1 MTIEACLS
9 EILSNKTNFSDV
21 LLKTGEPFKFRLP
34 DGYHNINDEILTDA
48 EVVAFARK
56 NFAEDFNLFNA
67 IRNNGGHLDFAITFD
82 DVRFRCNTFHFAG
95 SAKHGISLRKLND
108 FIPPLNTIALPPLAK
123 TFADRATGL
132 VLVTGATGSGKS
144 TTLASMVDHVNSTR
158 NGHIITVE
166 DPIEYLHNN
175 KMSSVT
181 QREVGIDAASFASGL
196 KASLREDPDIILIG
210 EIRDRETCE
219 AALAAAETGHLVFAT
234 LHTSSAAKSIE
245 RIMDMFHG
253 EEKSAVRSVLSS
265 VLVGIISQ
273 VLMPSVDKKSRILVA
288 EVMAN
293 LPNIAATIR
302 NDKLQSLNNEIQQ
315 GIKEGQ
321 CLLNK
326 ELAKMVLEGKIEKS
340 VAEGST
346 YDLLGFQNEYKNA
359 RMGV

>member
-1 MTIEACLS
+1 MSIATCLT
-9 EILSNKTNFSDV
+9 EILTNKLNFSDV
-21 LLKTGEPFKFRLP
+21 LLKTGEPFKYRLP
-34 DGYHNINDEILTDA
+34 DGYHNINETFLTND
-48 EVVAFARK
+48 EVVEFVKK
-56 NFAEDFNLFNA
+56 NFDADFDLSGA
-67 IRNNGGHLDFAITFD
+67 IRKNGGHLDFAITYEG
-82 DVRFRCNTFHFAG
+82 VRFRCNTFHFGGTAR
-95 SAKHGISLRKLND
+95 HGVSLRKLND
-108 FIPPLNTIALPPLAK
+108 YIPPLETIALPNLAK

-144 TTLASMVDHVNSTR
+144 TTLASMIDHVNATR

-166 DPIEYLHNN
+166 DPIEYVHNN
-175 KMSSVT
+175 KKSSVT

-253 EEKSAVRSVLSS
+253 DEKNAVRSVLSS

-273 VLMPSVDKKSRILVA
+273 VLMPSVDKQTRVLVA

-326 ELAKMVLEGKIEKS
+326 ELVKLVLDGKIEKS
-340 VAEGST
+340 VAESST